1 MSQSTHELQQLQTE
15 LDETKAYGRKLNY
28 IINLQ
33 KQKLGELRQVEDRLR
48 NGIVSLK
55 NEIDMVD
62 TLHRKVETSKKWRK
76 HLQRENFRLRFL
88 VANGGKGINW
98 YQAVVIVTWILVVD
112 FSVGGNKFNNN

>member
-28 IINLQ
+28 IINRQ

-48 NGIVSLK
+48 NGIDSLK

-62 TLHRKVETSKKWRK
+62 TLNQKVETSKKWKK
-76 HLQRENFRLRFL
+76 HLQQENFRLRFL
-88 VANGGKGINW
+88 VANGGKGIHW
-98 YQAVVIVTWILVVD
+98 YQAVLIVTWILVVD
-112 FSVGGNKFNNN
+112 FSVGGNRFNNN

>member
-15 LDETKAYGRKLNY
+15 LNETKTYGRKLNY

-48 NGIVSLK
+48 KGIVSLK

-62 TLHRKVETSKKWRK
+62 TLNQKIETSKKSKK
-76 HLQRENFRLRFL
+76 HLQQENFRLRFL
-88 VANGGKGINW
+88 VANGGKEINW
-98 YQAVVIVTWILVVD
+98 YQAIVIVSWILVVD
-112 FSVGGNKFNNN
+112 FSVGGNRDI